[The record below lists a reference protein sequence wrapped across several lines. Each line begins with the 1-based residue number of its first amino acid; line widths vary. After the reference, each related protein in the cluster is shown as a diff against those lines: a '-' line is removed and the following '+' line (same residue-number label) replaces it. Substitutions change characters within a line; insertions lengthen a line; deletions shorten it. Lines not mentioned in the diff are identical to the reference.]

1 MVTVREQAYI
11 RGVTQ
16 VSETAVWQAL
26 EGVTDPELP
35 VSLVDL
41 GLIYDV
47 SVDRSGGVEIKLTF
61 TSIGCPGMEMIFE
74 DIREAVGSIPGVT
87 DVVVDVVWSPPWTK
101 EKLSNRGRVL
111 LKAVGLSV

>member
-1 MVTVREQAYI
+1 M
-11 RGVTQ
+11 TQ

-26 EGVTDPELP
+26 EGINDPELP
-35 VSLVDL
+35 VSLVDM

-47 SVDRSGGVEIKLTF
+47 SVDRSGVVDMKLTF

-74 DIREAVGSIPGVT
+74 DIREAVGAIPGVT
-87 DVVVDVVWSPPWTK
+87 DVALEVVWSPPWTK
-101 EKLSNRGRVL
+101 EKLTDRGRML